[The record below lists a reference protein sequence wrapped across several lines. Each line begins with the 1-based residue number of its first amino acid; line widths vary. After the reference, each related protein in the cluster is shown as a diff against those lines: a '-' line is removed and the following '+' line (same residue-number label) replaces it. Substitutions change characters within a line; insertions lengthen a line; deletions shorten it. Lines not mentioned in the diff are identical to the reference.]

1 MMILIETIEKLK
13 EVLFRIKSN
22 GKTIGLVPTMGA
34 LHEGHISLIKK
45 AKSENQVVVVSI
57 FVNPIQF
64 DNPVDLERYP
74 RDLEKDLFLIESFTD
89 IVFAPKAEEIY
100 PTEAT
105 EKFDFGGLE
114 NIMEG
119 ASRPGH
125 FNGVATI
132 VKRLFDYVEPNR
144 AYFGEKDFQQLAII
158 RMLVEQLKLD
168 ITIVSCPVVREQNGL
183 AMSSRN
189 QLLSFAKRNFGAKV
203 YNIVKKSKDLG
214 TPNVKKITDF
224 VESEIKKLEPVKLDY
239 FTMVDD
245 ATLQPVESLEDA
257 KGVVAN
263 IAFFINDVRL
273 IDMIRFK

>member
-64 DNPVDLERYP
+64 DNPLDLERYP
-74 RDLEKDLFLIESFTD
+74 RDLEKDLLLIESFTD

-132 VKRLFDYVEPNR
+132 VKRLFEYVEPNR

-239 FTMVDD
+239 FTMVND
-245 ATLQPVESLEDA
+245 ATLQPIETLEDA

>member
-1 MMILIETIEKLK
+1 MILIETIEKLK

-22 GKTIGLVPTMGA
+22 GKTIGLVPTLGA

-57 FVNPIQF
+57 FVNPLQF
-64 DNPVDLERYP
+64 DKPIDLERYP
-74 RDLEKDLFLIESFTD
+74 RDLEKDLLLIESITD
-89 IVFAPKAEEIY
+89 IVFAPSVSEIY
-100 PTEAT
+100 PTEPI
-105 EKFDFGGLE
+105 ESYNFGELE
-114 NIMEG
+114 NVMEG

-132 VKRLFDYVEPNR
+132 VKRLFDYVQPNR

-158 RMLVEQLKLD
+158 RQLVQQMKAD
-168 ITIVSCPVVREQNGL
+168 ITIVSCPVVRESNGL

-189 QLLSFAKRNFGAKV
+189 QLLSFAKKNIASKV
-203 YNIVKKSKDLG
+203 YGSIIKSKALG
-214 TPNVKKITDF
+214 TANVKKISDF
-224 VESEIKKLEPVKLDY
+224 VLTEVKKLEPVTIDY
-239 FTMVDD
+239 FTIIDE

-257 KGVVAN
+257 KSVVACV
-263 IAFFINDVRL
+263 AFTIGDVRL